1 MYSAAVPWALKRH
14 LLFVWEKG
22 EVGCGGVQYLL
33 ELRVGGVAHELK
45 NEPLAGGEE
54 GTALAQPRQRHQP
67 VHLAEGVGER
77 VSRSLPHAQT
87 AGELSKDPPPGSP
100 WVPQT
105 QPTRT
110 SPLRRAHLREV
121 QASTTTWTCS
131 PRSRRSRAVCWGRR
145 EVRTTPAR
153 NDGGLGGAEGGSGQ
167 EGCGL

>member
-67 VHLAEGVGER
+67 VHLAEGVGVKEF
-77 VSRSLPHAQT
+77 
-87 AGELSKDPPPGSP
+87 
-100 WVPQT
+100 
-105 QPTRT
+105 
-110 SPLRRAHLREV
+110 
-121 QASTTTWTCS
+121 
-131 PRSRRSRAVCWGRR
+131 
-145 EVRTTPAR
+145 R
-153 NDGGLGGAEGGSGQ
+153 NLIENINRDQ
-167 EGCGL
+167 EKKRY